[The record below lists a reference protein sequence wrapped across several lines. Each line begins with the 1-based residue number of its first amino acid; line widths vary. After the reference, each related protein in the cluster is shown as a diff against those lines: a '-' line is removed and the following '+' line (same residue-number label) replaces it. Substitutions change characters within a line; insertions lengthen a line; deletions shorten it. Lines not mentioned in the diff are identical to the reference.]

1 MAVLRQCQPL
11 WSCLQDCEWRSDAEK
26 EKKSGRKGR
35 VRKIQPLHHHFWAA
49 VRRHTCSIQR
59 LLDTHPTSSPAQL
72 AFWRNIAFY
81 SFVFCFFFLCI
92 CCWFCSMWLNYKKR
106 RTQCVCSSNSFS
118 SSFSFPFLSSSIF
131 FFYFF
136 FFKWILCPV
145 GTQGRVLM
153 NLNERLNLFSMFYL
167 FFRVWGVNWIDGSD
181 ACSSQEQYRD
191 LLFWLSSCY
200 GAVHYWFHFSSLF
213 LLLTFAFALYLF
225 LLSRPASLSSWLLLF
240 SCLHCQLSIKKAA
253 SC

>member
-1 MAVLRQCQPL
+1 MQRRKKKVVKKAEL
-11 WSCLQDCEWRSDAEK
+11 ERSNHYTIT
-26 EKKSGRKGR
+26 SGPPSEDTLVPYSGSWTH
-35 VRKIQPLHHHFWAA
+35 ILHHHPPSLHFDA
-49 VRRHTCSIQR
+49 T
-59 LLDTHPTSSPAQL
+59 LPFTHL
-72 AFWRNIAFY
+72 FF
-81 SFVFCFFFLCI
+81 FFFFLCI

-200 GAVHYWFHFSSLF
+200 GAVHYWFHFFSLF